1 MTSVTLDPIIMDSL
15 TKRILELSGPMPDP
29 VAPARYLDTLTEA
42 ARKDRLT
49 TLLLENSRPETE
61 PVEFWRPYGKQATLA
76 IC

>member
-1 MTSVTLDPIIMDSL
+1 MDTL

-29 VAPARYLDTLTEA
+29 VAHAHYLDTLSLT
-42 ARKDRLT
+42 ARKERLA

-61 PVEFWRPYGKQATLA
+61 SVEFWRPYGKQGKPADDRQQNLS